1 VEIAPQPRD
10 GLYCQP
16 AGGGMS
22 WQVGTAMPK
31 QMKTAPELERYILME
46 LRNCAGCN
54 AVAAVTVGA
63 IDYDASTNWEVTHL
77 HVPGGVV
84 PKVCQ
89 DICAS
94 AVEKFRAQYDLVT
107 EIEPEEL

>member
-1 VEIAPQPRD
+1 MA
-10 GLYCQP
+10 
-16 AGGGMS
+16 
-22 WQVGTAMPK
+22 K

-54 AVAAVTVGA
+54 SVAAVTVGVVENDSSA
-63 IDYDASTNWEVTHL
+63 NWTVTHIQ
-77 HVPGGVV
+77 VPGGLV
-84 PKVCQ
+84 PQVCQ
-89 DICAS
+89 DICAT